1 MYSVVDLSKYI
12 VNKCVEDGRPISNL
26 QLQKILYSI
35 QIEYLREDSRIF
47 TEQFEAWQF
56 GPVVPES
63 YYYFCA
69 SGGMP
74 ITRRFDQVLVDPG
87 DKSICDPIIEQKRTI
102 APWKL
107 VADTHREDGAWKAVF
122 GEGEGNRSVIPIE
135 TIVEHE
141 LR

>member
-1 MYSVVDLSKYI
+1 MYSVIDLSKYI
-12 VNKCVEDGRPISNL
+12 VTKCVDDGCPISNL

-35 QIEYLREDSRIF
+35 QIAYLKDGNAIF
-47 TEQFEAWQF
+47 PELFEAWQF

-63 YYYFCA
+63 YYYFCG

-74 ITRRFDQVLVDPG
+74 ITRRFDEVTIDQHDR
-87 DKSICDPIIEQKRTI
+87 SICDPIIERKRII

-107 VADTHREDGAWKAVF
+107 VADTHREGGAWKAVY
-122 GEGEGNRSVIPIE
+122 GEGEGNRSVIPND

-141 LR
+141 L